1 MYNTYTYLNHYTVNE
16 NSRTVKEAPIN
27 ENDEEK
33 CETFIGIA
41 VVFLTT
47 SVIAM
52 AIIVILSWKL
62 CSEKRKSGK
71 P

>member
-1 MYNTYTYLNHYTVNE
+1 MHVYHYTVNE
-16 NSRTVKEAPIN
+16 NSKTVSEISTNKS
-27 ENDEEK
+27 DEVK
-33 CETFIGIA
+33 CEIFIGMT
-41 VVFLTT
+41 VVFLATSIITT
-47 SVIAM
+47 

>member
-1 MYNTYTYLNHYTVNE
+1 MYIHSYVHHYTGNE
-16 NSRTVKEAPIN
+16 NSQTVCETNIN
-27 ENDEEK
+27 EKDEEK
-33 CETFIGIA
+33 CEIFIGIA

-47 SVIAM
+47 SVIAT